1 MKQIDEDMVLFATSI
16 AMELAKGLNEH
27 EIEDLR
33 NLVNQIS
40 CSLSTLIHCRCSWQ
54 RRQEANNKKL

>member
-1 MKQIDEDMVLFATSI
+1 MSCTDEELVLLATTI
-16 AMELAKGLNEH
+16 AMELAKGKSQE

-40 CSLSTLIHCRCSWQ
+40 CSLTSLLHCRCSPH
-54 RRQEANNKKL
+54 RHLENLKK

>member
-1 MKQIDEDMVLFATSI
+1 MACNDEENVLLATAI

-40 CSLSTLIHCRCSWQ
+40 CSLSSLLHCRCSWQ
-54 RRQEANNKKL
+54 RKQEHLKK